1 MEEGCRLLKPERDL
15 IKKFVNELP
24 QQLAFFLAR
33 TASLKSFKDTLQH
46 AKLGEAY
53 GYSTITTPRT
63 HTVAAVKVGPSE
75 EQNEQIFH
83 MLRTI
88 EHVLK
93 KM

>member
-24 QQLAFFLAR
+24 QQLAFFCKNCIIDA
-33 TASLKSFKDTLQH
+33 LQH